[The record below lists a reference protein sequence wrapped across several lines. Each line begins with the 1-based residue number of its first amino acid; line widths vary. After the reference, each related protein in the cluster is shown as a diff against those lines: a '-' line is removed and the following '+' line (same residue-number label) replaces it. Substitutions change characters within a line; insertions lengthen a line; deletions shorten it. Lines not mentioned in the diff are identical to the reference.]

1 MCNRVGFLLDVL
13 LVQGARMEERL
24 DDAINVLRNHAEPHG
39 LHLGPVGPHG
49 SFLTHTSPSQLDHLV
64 NWKIFTLLFEK
75 NLERKQK
82 NSKNSLLSLSV
93 YRRVHILRLD
103 NHKTPIQDW
112 RPLLTQ
118 TVPLK
123 LRGYQ
128 FQMPVSWFSW
138 KKTEIHCS
146 KWL

>member
-1 MCNRVGFLLDVL
+1 
-13 LVQGARMEERL
+13 MEERL

-64 NWKIFTLLFEK
+64 IGHSLK
-75 NLERKQK
+75 NKKKKQK
-82 NSKNSLLSLSV
+82 SLKLIFFSTFFLSFIV
-93 YRRVHILRLD
+93 HRRVHMHRLPLD
-103 NHKTPIQDW
+103 SRKTPIQDW
-112 RPLLTQ
+112 PPLLTL

-128 FQMPVSWFSW
+128 FQMPVS
-138 KKTEIHCS
+138 
-146 KWL
+146 